1 MAYWIRRLS
10 NRFNEILRYWK
21 RIEGKPE
28 GAKYPVK
35 KRTHRLICPEF

>member
-35 KRTHRLICPEF
+35 KMTHRLICSEF

>member
-1 MAYWIRRLS
+1 MTYSIRRLS
-10 NRFNEILRYWK
+10 NRFIEILGHWK

-35 KRTHRLICPEF
+35 KRTHRLICSEF